1 MPPADPVPRSECKYE
16 GLCPAGPLSVI
27 CSRDTIDLLADHSR
41 KLPHIGPTGPEMRIS
56 CGAALSGLPSAI
68 PEMGNLPGAQLLPDP
83 AQTDLLARVPR
94 QAVPGPYGRGKL
106 APLLSLF
113 TADGVTRQ
121 RHDRACLPSSRTGPD
136 RSPVPAAH
144 MPRQVP
150 AMPVPRQH
158 TRGVNSQHHHGC
170 PFAAPHLLPQQ
181 FRCTACAAR
190 PKVLYAGT
198 LVCGARSR
206 DGVDSRRTEDPRQ
219 TRRNGSDP
227 RTAQSRSANSG
238 DGSSRHVL
246 PRNNLRSSRR
256 RARAPAAMHPTGRRP
271 RRMPRYARPG
281 SRKVRTH
288 DPAIAAGLRAR

>member
-16 GLCPAGPLSVI
+16 GPCPAGPLSVI
-27 CSRDTIDLLADHSR
+27 GSRDTIDLLADHSR

-56 CGAALSGLPSAI
+56 CGRPC
-68 PEMGNLPGAQLLPDP
+68 Q
-83 AQTDLLARVPR
+83 
-94 QAVPGPYGRGKL
+94 GRTAGGKL

-121 RHDRACLPSSRTGPD
+121 RHDGACLPSSRTGPD
-136 RSPVPAAH
+136 RSPVPAAQ
-144 MPRQVP
+144 MPRQIP

-158 TRGVNSQHHHGC
+158 TRGVNSQHHYAC

-271 RRMPRYARPG
+271 RRMPRSVCRPG
-281 SRKVRTH
+281 P
-288 DPAIAAGLRAR
+288 PA